1 LGPLEGY
8 GEEKVDIDNLELP
21 KKVHALMRRLYGEQ
35 GSNTTHVGRLIMAG
49 NKAHKRNLKRLARL
63 VTKKDS
69 LEVIMKPV
77 GVVVFV
83 AVLSLLLP
91 IDRVA
96 AQGLKTVYIG
106 LVSITPS
113 NGPVLAAVDGGYF
126 KKHGLDGRPLVM
138 SGSSTA
144 LAAMLSGD
152 VGFINVAGSGL
163 INAYLGGRDAVMI
176 AGLVN
181 FAPYDLIV
189 AKGINSIEDLR
200 GKKVGIARFGG
211 SADFLARYGLE
222 KHGIKPGKDVTI
234 LQTGGNAERLAAV
247 SQGAIQATLLEQ
259 GFAYQAKKSGFRSL
273 LDYSTIGLDYQHSG
287 LATTKSFIAKNREL
301 TNDFLKALV
310 EGTHRYKSDRAFGM
324 KVLERHLRISDSD
337 TIAATYDYYAPKL
350 GSIPYVN
357 LKGIKFLLDTT
368 AESNPRAKSVKPEE
382 IGDNGLLKEIEASGF
397 LKQISAER

>member
-1 LGPLEGY
+1 MKTIG
-8 GEEKVDIDNLELP
+8 I
-21 KKVHALMRRLYGEQ
+21 
-35 GSNTTHVGRLIMAG
+35 
-49 NKAHKRNLKRLARL
+49 
-63 VTKKDS
+63 
-69 LEVIMKPV
+69 VI
-77 GVVVFV
+77 FV
-83 AVLSLLLP
+83 AVLSLLLR
-91 IDRVA
+91 IDGAA

-113 NGPVLAAVDGGYF
+113 NGPILAAVDGGYF
-126 KKHGLDGRPLVM
+126 KKYGLDGRPLVM

-222 KHGIKPGKDVTI
+222 KNGLKPGKDVTI

-259 GFAYQAKKSGFRSL
+259 GFAYQAKKAGFRSL

-287 LATTKSFIAKNREL
+287 LATTKSFIAKNRDL
-301 TNDFLKALV
+301 INNFLKALV
-310 EGTHRYKSDRAFGM
+310 EGIHRYKNDRAFGM

-337 TIAATYDYYAPKL
+337 TLAATYDYYAPKL

-357 LKGIKFLLDTT
+357 LRGIKFLLDVT
-368 AESNPRAKSVKPEE
+368 AESNPKAKNVRPED
-382 IGDNGLLKEIEASGF
+382 IGDNALLKEIEASGF
-397 LKQISAER
+397 LKQITAER

>member
-1 LGPLEGY
+1 M
-8 GEEKVDIDNLELP
+8 KTF
-21 KKVHALMRRLYGEQ
+21 AL
-35 GSNTTHVGRLIMAG
+35 IA
-49 NKAHKRNLKRLARL
+49 L
-63 VTKKDS
+63 VTIFS
-69 LEVIMKPV
+69 W
-77 GVVVFV
+77 V
-83 AVLSLLLP
+83 ASIEP
-91 IDRVA
+91 AA

-106 LVSITPS
+106 LVSVTPS
-113 NGPVLAAVDGGYF
+113 NGPVLAGVDGSYF
-126 KKHGLDGRPLVM
+126 KKYGIDAKPLVM

-152 VGFINVAGSGL
+152 VGVILVAGSGL

-222 KHGIKPGKDVTI
+222 KNGIKPGKDVTI

-259 GFAYQAKKSGFRSL
+259 GFAYQAKKAGFRSL
-273 LDYSTIGLDYQHSG
+273 LDYATIGLDYQHSG
-287 LATTKSFIAKNREL
+287 LATTRSFMAKNHDTI
-301 TNDFLKALV
+301 TNFLKALI
-310 EGTHRYKSDRAFGM
+310 EGIHRYKTDRSFGM
-324 KVLERHLRISDSD
+324 KVLERHLRITDAD
-337 TIAATYDYYAPKL
+337 TIAATYDYYAPKI
-350 GSIPYVN
+350 GTVPYVN
-357 LKGIKFLLDTT
+357 LKGMKFLLDIT
-368 AESNPRAKSVKPEE
+368 AESNPKARSVKPED
-382 IGDNGLLKEIEASGF
+382 IGDNTPLKASGF

>member
-1 LGPLEGY
+1 MKKLG
-8 GEEKVDIDNLELP
+8 
-21 KKVHALMRRLYGEQ
+21 
-35 GSNTTHVGRLIMAG
+35 LIV
-49 NKAHKRNLKRLARL
+49 L
-63 VTKKDS
+63 V
-69 LEVIMKPV
+69 VIFSA
-77 GVVVFV
+77 FV
-83 AVLSLLLP
+83 ATAP
-91 IDRVA
+91 AA
-96 AQGLKTVYIG
+96 AQALRTVYIG

-113 NGPVLAAVDGGYF
+113 NGPILAGVDGGYF
-126 KKHGLDGRPLVM
+126 KKHGLDAKPLVM

-152 VGFINVAGSGL
+152 VGLIAVAGSGL

-222 KHGIKPGKDVTI
+222 KHGLKPGKDITI
-234 LQTGGNAERLAAV
+234 LQVGGNAERLAAV

-259 GFAYQAKKSGFRSL
+259 GFAYQAKKAGFRSL

-287 LATTKSFIAKNREL
+287 MATTRTFMTKNRDMI
-301 TNDFLKALV
+301 NNFLEALI
-310 EGTHRYKSDRAFGM
+310 EGIHRYKTDRSFGM

-337 TIAATYDYYAPKL
+337 TIAGTYDYYAPKL
-350 GSIPYVN
+350 GTIPYVN
-357 LKGIKFLLDTT
+357 LKGMKFLLDTI
-368 AESNPRAKSVKPEE
+368 AESNPKARNVKPED
-382 IGDNGLLKEIEASGF
+382 IGDNAPLKEIEASGF
-397 LKQISAER
+397 VKQISAAR

>member
-1 LGPLEGY
+1 MKRFG
-8 GEEKVDIDNLELP
+8 
-21 KKVHALMRRLYGEQ
+21 LM
-35 GSNTTHVGRLIMAG
+35 A
-49 NKAHKRNLKRLARL
+49 L
-63 VTKKDS
+63 VT
-69 LEVIMKPV
+69 
-77 GVVVFV
+77 FF
-83 AVLSLLLP
+83 SLLASIHP
-91 IDRVA
+91 AA
-96 AQGLKTVYIG
+96 AQSLKTVYIG

-113 NGPVLAAVDGGYF
+113 NGPVLAAADGGYF
-126 KKHGLDGRPLVM
+126 KKYGLDAKVLVM

-163 INAYLGGRDAVMI
+163 VNAYLGGRDAVMI

-189 AKGINSIEDLR
+189 AKGINSIEELK

-222 KHGIKPGKDVTI
+222 KHGLKPGKDVTI

-259 GFAYQAKKSGFRSL
+259 GFAYQAKKAGFRSL
-273 LDYSTIGLDYQHSG
+273 LDFSTFGLDYQHSG
-287 LATTKSFIAKNREL
+287 IATTRSFIAKNRDL
-301 TNDFLKALV
+301 THNFLKALV
-310 EGTHRYKSDRAFGM
+310 EGNHRYKSDRLFGM
-324 KVLERHLRISDSD
+324 KVLEKHLRISDPD
-337 TIAATYDYYAPKL
+337 TLTATYDYYAPKL
-350 GSIPYVN
+350 GSIPFVN

-368 AESNPRAKSVKPEE
+368 AESNPKAKNARLEE

-397 LKQISAER
+397 LKQASPER